1 MLMFLISRSDDKE
14 RIRASQP
21 VSQSVLTMLLTVFP
35 LLALLLPSTS
45 TATSYTQATCEFQG
59 DGTGEVVGFLL
70 LDESETPDGTE
81 IS

>member
-14 RIRASQP
+14 RPASQP